1 MPSIKSGVI
10 LIRYIVFFTFVF
22 VFTTLKAQTPI
33 TNTTFYHSYLEFA
46 MVKKAAESGVMTNEI
61 ANFLIRRKVALDLK
75 AAIINALSFEILG
88 KNNTDRFVKFLLE
101 VHKAD
106 NLSDIEDNLNADVLM
121 CIAYLLVMDDYFS
134 PERAI
139 PYIEKA
145 KRLKPDDYT
154 INMIHALIVAQKEFH
169 LNKCRAWQVVYEVD
183 SNPKLKDVMFKESR
197 DAIMGFMVGYRSAC
211 ND

>member
-1 MPSIKSGVI
+1 M
-10 LIRYIVFFTFVF
+10 IRYIIFFTLVF
-22 VFTTLKAQTPI
+22 VFTTLRGQTPI

-46 MVKKAAESGVMTNEI
+46 MVKKAAESGFMTNEI

-106 NLSDIEDNLNADVLM
+106 NLRDIEDNLNADVLM
-121 CIAYLLVMDDYFS
+121 CIAYLLVMDDYFN

-145 KRLKPDDYT
+145 KILKPNDYT
-154 INMIHALIVAQKEFH
+154 INMIHALIIAQKEFH
-169 LNKCRAWQVVYEVD
+169 LNKCLAWQVVYEVD
-183 SNPKLKDVMFKESR
+183 SNPNLTDVMFKESR
-197 DAIMGFMVGYRSAC
+197 KAIMGFMMRYKVNC